1 MNRKSLRLVVM
12 LLVPTLILVLLAA
25 CAPAPAPAPQVV
37 KETVVVE
44 KSVEMTVVVEK
55 PVEKTVV
62 VEKVVTAEPTKVP
75 KGGAITEVNPHDV
88 RCLNPILCGEGSP
101 GDYFPKMYGRCVDI
115 DANTGEWVG
124 DLCDKW
130 EVSADAAT
138 YKFHIRPD
146 LKWTDG
152 TPITAKDFAYT
163 YEALMSGKVETFNV
177 AAVQNIKEVN
187 VIDDANIEFVLKGP
201 DCAALQS
208 LSLRWIP
215 AHVYKPDFSD
225 LTTSPEY
232 LMATVTSGPFKLK
245 EWVRG
250 DHVIWEPNANYWKGE
265 PNVSYIRRVVPNQV
279 VGAQQMKTGEADV
292 APIVPENVA
301 ELESEDSLTV
311 YKYLRD
317 AYAYVALQMGDPN
330 NPQPRLNADGSVN
343 ANHGA
348 HPILSDKKVRQAM
361 AHAIDRNAMINNI
374 NLGLAGPMVANV
386 LPTIKW
392 AYASDLPLREVD
404 PEKAKALLDEAGWK
418 LPDGA
423 KVRQCDGCATAAP
436 GTPLKLTLLALAG
449 YELSENRAILIQDE
463 LNSIG
468 FDIQVEML
476 ESAAYRERRLAQ
488 TWDMAIQDHE
498 DLGND
503 PNDDFLWAGWS
514 DVPTNGMNF
523 VSYYNPDLEKLLLD
537 AKQVPGCDIQKR
549 GELYKEIQKIIADD
563 VPYIFLNQRK
573 DVLAYNKRIGDFKPG
588 PWYYEP
594 NQQNWYII
602 GQ

>member
-1 MNRKSLRLVVM
+1 M
-12 LLVPTLILVLLAA
+12 
-25 CAPAPAPAPQVV
+25 
-37 KETVVVE
+37 
-44 KSVEMTVVVEK
+44 
-55 PVEKTVV
+55 V

-250 DHVIWEPNANYWKGE
+250 DHVIWEPNASYWKGE

-311 YKYLRD
+311 LQVPARCLR
-317 AYAYVALQMGDPN
+317 LCG
-330 NPQPRLNADGSVN
+330 
-343 ANHGA
+343 
-348 HPILSDKKVRQAM
+348 
-361 AHAIDRNAMINNI
+361 
-374 NLGLAGPMVANV
+374 VANGR
-386 LPTIKW
+386 P
-392 AYASDLPLREVD
+392 
-404 PEKAKALLDEAGWK
+404 
-418 LPDGA
+418 
-423 KVRQCDGCATAAP
+423 Q
-436 GTPLKLTLLALAG
+436 
-449 YELSENRAILIQDE
+449 
-463 LNSIG
+463 
-468 FDIQVEML
+468 
-476 ESAAYRERRLAQ
+476 
-488 TWDMAIQDHE
+488 
-498 DLGND
+498 
-503 PNDDFLWAGWS
+503 
-514 DVPTNGMNF
+514 
-523 VSYYNPDLEKLLLD
+523 
-537 AKQVPGCDIQKR
+537 
-549 GELYKEIQKIIADD
+549 
-563 VPYIFLNQRK
+563 
-573 DVLAYNKRIGDFKPG
+573 
-588 PWYYEP
+588 
-594 NQQNWYII
+594 
-602 GQ
+602 